1 MREQAMIAHTDT
13 QTACYPIEQHRGYHC
28 GPTPEEESGEGAD
41 MKDAQENAFTPID
54 VPFRG
59 HYFSTRLVRQNHS
72 SGLSAI
78 ASVSHWLELGQ
89 VMFALKVSQLYSATR
104 EYSLYFEGTFVGL
117 STRHYLR
124 AERHLRTNCGTAD
137 E

>member
-1 MREQAMIAHTDT
+1 
-13 QTACYPIEQHRGYHC
+13 
-28 GPTPEEESGEGAD
+28 

-78 ASVSHWLELGQ
+78 ASVRHWLELGQ

-104 EYSLYFEGTFVGL
+104 EYSLYFEGAFVGL
-117 STRHYLR
+117 STRHYLC
-124 AERHLRTNCGTAD
+124 AERHLGTNCGTAD